1 MAVAGWN
8 PAEYSMHQQSRR
20 DDMMRNLLNMFMQK
34 KQFEMQDRRYQDSLS
49 QQKVSNELDQ
59 RRVKA
64 YEDSSQ
70 SEAAYKDYLRS
81 RPPTAPDRTVYEI
94 QRDDFIKGG
103 ADFRTASLNAARI
116 KTTQQIQEEAA
127 AKKRGEVSVT
137 GMQPKTPST
146 YVNPTVRK
154 VSGILESFSDNYVK
168 GMSSG
173 SMDPYDATKDPLIN
187 LIGRVQQ
194 QLVTDWTEPTLSK
207 EKEAAYASLSNPQL
221 LMDLRDAIAEG
232 DSPKKQQAITR
243 LIGKYGLNEDG
254 SLNIPG
260 FEGVFSPKK

>member
-1 MAVAGWN
+1 
-8 PAEYSMHQQSRR
+8 MHQQSRR

-70 SEAAYKDYLRS
+70 SEAAYKEYLRS
-81 RPPTAPDRTVYEI
+81 KPPTPSKPSAFMEKVMMGRSVGMDER
-94 QRDDFIKGG
+94 QALMFG
-103 ADFRTASLNAARI
+103 AGL

-127 AKKRGEVSVT
+127 ARKRGEVSVT